1 MSVLVSIPPV
11 PHASARELGC
21 ARATGEGWILVPRHL
36 FLRLR
41 RALTGVRVS
50 AGHLNTIPVDPRG
63 QTMQH
68 KTQAGPQSQSNSLS
82 TLYHFLGLLA
92 VLAVV
97 ILVLTAVSTRTACHV
112 PHPRVTRLWAPAPR
126 SAVGHLN

>member
-1 MSVLVSIPPV
+1 
-11 PHASARELGC
+11 
-21 ARATGEGWILVPRHL
+21 
-36 FLRLR
+36 
-41 RALTGVRVS
+41 
-50 AGHLNTIPVDPRG
+50 
-63 QTMQH
+63 MQH

-97 ILVLTAVSTRTACHV
+97 ILVLTAVSTRTACH
-112 PHPRVTRLWAPAPR
+112 PRVTRLWAPAPR

>member
-1 MSVLVSIPPV
+1 M
-11 PHASARELGC
+11 
-21 ARATGEGWILVPRHL
+21 VPRHL

-50 AGHLNTIPVDPRG
+50 AGHLNTIPVDPRR
-63 QTMQH
+63 Q
-68 KTQAGPQSQSNSLS
+68 TQAGPQSQSNSLS